1 MEQPSIQR
9 VGFRD
14 TSLGSAL
21 YIKIYTPNY
30 RKLSWR
36 EIWDCFSETFP
47 GQWAIECFPSADAL
61 LDEENI
67 YHLFVLDTPPKGL
80 DIRK

>member
-1 MEQPSIQR
+1 VRFGI
-9 VGFRD
+9 
-14 TSLGSAL
+14 
-21 YIKIYTPNY
+21 
-30 RKLSWR
+30 
-36 EIWDCFSETFP
+36 FSETFP